1 MALVLFRKIQFCI
14 PPVLVALAVFCGW
27 YVFERFSTNEQ
38 IEDAR
43 RSVHYQLS
51 SLRAEME
58 RNIHINSSRVE
69 GMVIAIGLEPE
80 MSLERYADLAAP
92 LIHNYP
98 QLRNIGAAPDLVV
111 TYMYP
116 VEGNEAIIG
125 VDYRDVPQQAAAA
138 LHARDAGKLVLAG
151 PVNLLQGG
159 QGLIGRIP
167 VFLND
172 DDRTF
177 WGLLSVVINVEEF
190 YSASGL
196 LRQDLPVRLA
206 IRGKDAQGPDG
217 DLFFGSQEVFDADP
231 VLALVNL
238 PYGSWQV
245 AAVPEGGWP
254 RQASNSWM
262 IRLFFLVGG
271 LTLVLPVAVACRLL
285 VLRRESLA
293 QLRKSFADQQRAA
306 EEAEL
311 ANKAKSEFLANMS
324 HEIRTPMNG
333 VIGMTGLLLETHL
346 DATQRRY
353 AEIVRSSGEA
363 LLTLINDIL
372 DFSKIE
378 SGKLDL
384 ESLNFALRPM
394 LDNFTAMAAVK
405 AEEKGLEFIC
415 AADPDVPDNLIGDP
429 GRIRQI
435 LTNLAGNAV
444 KFTERGEVV
453 IRVSRV
459 HGSRF
464 NGSAVEEMAD
474 GVAVGAKNL
483 SPHGIAPIATKSA
496 SSTAPTVNCEPLN
509 REPFTAKL
517 RFTVADT
524 GIGIP
529 PDKVGG
535 LFQSF
540 TQVDASITRKFGGT
554 GLGLAISRQLAGMMG
569 GEVGVES
576 IEGQGATF
584 WFTVRLGLGKA
595 AETPTPE
602 PADLHDVHTL
612 IVDDN
617 ATNREILVARCLG
630 WGMRPAEAPDG
641 PTALKLLYKALAEG
655 DPYRLGILDMQMPD
669 MDGETLGRVI
679 SSEPA
684 LQPLPT
690 VMLTSLGREGDA
702 KRLQEAGFSAY
713 LTKPVLHG
721 ELFDCLTM
729 VLARDG
735 QSASKDIMARRL
747 VREPGSR
754 KTFTPRKAR
763 VLLAEDNP
771 TNQQVALAM
780 LKNLGQSADAVAN
793 GAEAVEALQSIPYDL
808 VLMDVQMPVMDGL
821 AATREIRKIEKENAG
836 MLEYW
841 NAGMKGGETNAISPS
856 QINQH
861 KSDSTTFPK
870 GSRHSSIQKSQHPD
884 IPASQHSR
892 IPIIALTA
900 HAMQG
905 YREQCLEAG
914 MDDYL
919 TKPLE
924 PAQLGEMLEKWL
936 GKDETELRDQDHG
949 DDPASAGGPEETP
962 GRDAGVEDGER
973 DAARRADDLP
983 VYDKEQMLRRMSGNQ
998 ELIQV
1003 IVQGF
1008 VEQNTERLEI
1018 LKRHVTDGDFAA
1030 VREHAHAIKGSAL
1043 AVSAIALADVAG
1055 QLEVA
1060 GKDGDLAACQALG
1073 PRVEWEFQRF
1083 LAESGISKPG

>member
-1 MALVLFRKIQFCI
+1 MTLVLLRKIQFWI
-14 PPVLVALAVFCGW
+14 PPVLVGLAVFCGW
-27 YVFERFSTNEQ
+27 YYFERFSTNEQ
-38 IEDAR
+38 IEEAR

-58 RNIHINSSRVE
+58 RNIHVNSSRVE

-80 MSLERYADLAAP
+80 MSLERYAALAAP
-92 LIHNYP
+92 LIQNYP

-116 VEGNEAIIG
+116 IEGNEAIIG
-125 VDYRDVPQQAAAA
+125 VDFRDVPQQAAAA
-138 LHARDAGKLVLAG
+138 LHARETGKLVLAG

-167 VFLND
+167 VFLD
-172 DDRTF
+172 DDFRTF
-177 WGLLSVVINVEEF
+177 WGLLSVVIDLEEF

-196 LRQDLPVRLA
+196 FQVEPALRIA
-206 IRGKDAQGPDG
+206 IRGNDAQGPDG

-245 AAVPEGGWP
+245 AAVPEEGWP
-254 RQASNSWM
+254 RQASNAWV

-285 VLRRESLA
+285 VLRRESLE
-293 QLRKSFADQQRAA
+293 QLRKSFADQRRAA
-306 EEAEL
+306 EEAEQ

-333 VIGMTGLLLETHL
+333 VIGMTGLLLDTNL

-353 AEIVRSSGEA
+353 AEVVRSSGEA
-363 LLTLINDIL
+363 LLALINDIL

-394 LDNFTAMAAVK
+394 LDNFTSMTALK

-429 GRIRQI
+429 GRLRQI

-453 IRVSRV
+453 VRVQVAEGNAGMLECWDAGIDKAESGKREGKGER
-459 HGSRF
+459 H
-464 NGSAVEEMAD
+464 AD
-474 GVAVGAKNL
+474 GHADAE
-483 SPHGIAPIATKSA
+483 AA
-496 SSTAPTVNCEPLN
+496 SHQPQTTLLFRIS
-509 REPFTAKL
+509 
-517 RFTVADT
+517 DT

-529 PDKVGG
+529 ADKLDG

-576 IEGQGATF
+576 IEGQGSTF
-584 WFTVRLGLGKA
+584 WFTVRLGLGEA
-595 AETPTPE
+595 VETPASD
-602 PADLHDVHTL
+602 PADLHGVHTL

-617 ATNREILVARCLG
+617 ATNREILLARCQG

-641 PTALKLLYKALAEG
+641 PTALKLLYAALAQG
-655 DPYRLGILDMQMPD
+655 DPFRLAVLDMQMPG

-702 KRLQEAGFSAY
+702 KSLQEAGFSAY

-721 ELFDCLTM
+721 ELFDCLAM

-735 QSASKDIMARRL
+735 QSSSREIMSRRL
-747 VREPGSR
+747 VREPGSQ
-754 KTFTPRKAR
+754 KTFIPRR
-763 VLLAEDNP
+763 SRILLAEDNP

-793 GAEAVEALQSIPYDL
+793 GAEAVQALRSIPYDL

-821 AATREIRKIEKENAG
+821 AATRKIRAREKDNAG
-836 MLEYW
+836 MLGCW
-841 NAGMKGGETNAISPS
+841 DAGIEGGVANAISPS
-856 QINQH
+856 Q
-861 KSDSTTFPK
+861 SDHDKADPTSLPK
-870 GSRHSSIQKSQHPD
+870 
-884 IPASQHSR
+884 ASQHSR

-919 TKPLE
+919 SKPLE
-924 PAQLGEMLEKWL
+924 PSQLAEMLEKWL
-936 GKDETELRDQDHG
+936 GKEEAEPRDHVHG
-949 DDPASAGGPEETP
+949 DAPASAGRPVDTP
-962 GRDAGVEDGER
+962 GGETVVECGER
-973 DAARRADDLP
+973 DEVQGIDAIP
-983 VYDKEQMLRRMSGNQ
+983 VYDGEQLLRRMSGNQ
-998 ELIQV
+998 ELIQL
-1003 IVQGF
+1003 ITQGF
-1008 VEQNTERLEI
+1008 VEQNM
-1018 LKRHVTDGDFAA
+1018 KRPGLLLRHIAEGNFAA
-1030 VREHAHAIKGSAL
+1030 VHEHAHAIRGSAL
-1043 AVSAIALADVAG
+1043 TISANALAEVARR
-1055 QLEVA
+1055 LEAA
-1060 GKDGDLAACQALG
+1060 GKDKDLAACKVLG
-1073 PRVEWEFQRF
+1073 PRLEWEFQRL
-1083 LAESGISKPG
+1083 LAEPGITKPG